1 MKLSHIL
8 QEALRSI
15 NRNRGSFILAS
26 TVQAICLVLLSVFI
40 VLTFNLFQLSE
51 AARRHVELYAF
62 VSEQTEPTL
71 LVQRIASLDGVA
83 QARYVPKDEALT
95 ELRADLGPDSS
106 LVDALEQNP
115 LPASVRISVRSGFAS
130 LSELTALEQK
140 IQLIPGITEVWSGK
154 EMVERL
160 ERITR
165 TVTFLDIGILVI
177 VFLAVLFIA
186 FQTVESSIASRHH
199 EIQIMELVGATGAT
213 IRLPF
218 IIEGTAQGLL
228 GGAAA
233 FVLAVV
239 FHRLTTV
246 VIPAAAMPI
255 GIVLLADLGI
265 GALSGIAGSLI
276 ALNRI
281 HRIPQAVVT
290 DDSEK

>member
-1 MKLSHIL
+1 MRLNYIL

-15 NRNRGSFILAS
+15 NRNRGSFILAA

-40 VLTFNLFQLSE
+40 ILTWNLVRLSQ
-51 AARRHVELYAF
+51 AASRQVELYAF
-62 VSEQTEPTL
+62 VGDQADPTL
-71 LVQRIASLDGVA
+71 LVERIASLDGVA

-115 LPASVRISVRSGFAS
+115 LPPSVRITVRSGFAS
-130 LSELTALEQK
+130 LSELASLEQK
-140 IQLIPGITEVWSGK
+140 VQLIPGVTEVWSGK

-165 TVTFLDIGILVI
+165 TVMYLDIGILVI

-199 EIQIMELVGATGAT
+199 EIQIMELVGATGAAV
-213 IRLPF
+213 RLPF
-218 IIEGTAQGLL
+218 VFEGTAQGVL

-233 FVLAVV
+233 FVLAVA
-239 FHRLTTV
+239 FHRLTAV
-246 VIPAAAMPI
+246 VIPATAMPT
-255 GIVLLADLGI
+255 GIVLLADLGL
-265 GALSGIAGSLI
+265 GTLSGVTGSLI

-290 DDSEK
+290 DDSEE

>member
-1 MKLSHIL
+1 MRLSYII

-15 NRNRGSFILAS
+15 NRNRGSFVLAA
-26 TVQAICLVLLSVFI
+26 TVQAICLVLLSVFV
-40 VLTFNLFQLSE
+40 VLTFNLMRLSE
-51 AARRHVELYAF
+51 AAGRRVELYAF
-62 VSEQTEPTL
+62 VSDQAEPTL
-71 LVQRIASLDGVA
+71 LVDRIAALDGVA

-95 ELRADLGPDSS
+95 ELRTDLGPDSS
-106 LVDALEQNP
+106 LVDALDQNP
-115 LPASVRISVRSGFAS
+115 LPASVRITVRSGFAS

-140 IQLIPGITEVWSGK
+140 ITLIPGVTEVWSGK

-165 TVTFLDIGILVI
+165 TVMFLDIGILVI

-199 EIQIMELVGATGAT
+199 EIQIMELVGATGT
-213 IRLPF
+213 TVRLPF
-218 IIEGTAQGLL
+218 IFEGTAQGLL

-233 FVLAVV
+233 FVLALA

-246 VIPAAAMPI
+246 VIPATALPT

-281 HRIPQAVVT
+281 HRVPQAVVM
-290 DDSEK
+290 DDSEE

>member
-1 MKLSHIL
+1 MRPSYIL

-15 NRNRGSFILAS
+15 NRNRGSFILAA

-40 VLTFNLFQLSE
+40 ILTYNLSRLSE
-51 AARRHVELYAF
+51 AARRRIELYAF
-62 VSEQTEPTL
+62 VGEQADPTL
-71 LVQRIASLDGVA
+71 LVDRIGALDGVA
-83 QARYVPKDEALT
+83 QARYVPKEQALS

-106 LVDALEQNP
+106 LVDALDENP
-115 LPASVRISVRSGFAS
+115 LPPSVRITVRSGFAS

-140 IQLIPGITEVWSGK
+140 IMLIPGVTEVWSGK
-154 EMVERL
+154 EMVERI

-165 TVTFLDIGILVI
+165 TVMFLDIGILVI

-213 IRLPF
+213 VRLPF
-218 IIEGTAQGLL
+218 VIEGTAQGLL

-233 FVLAVV
+233 FLLALL
-239 FHRLTTV
+239 FCRLTAV
-246 VIPAAAMPI
+246 VIPAAALPT
-255 GIVLLADLGI
+255 GLVLLANLGL
-265 GALSGIAGSLI
+265 GAISGIAGSLI

-281 HRIPQAVVT
+281 HRIPQALVT
-290 DDSEK
+290 DDSED

>member
-1 MKLSHIL
+1 MRLSYIL
-8 QEALRSI
+8 QETLRSI
-15 NRNRGSFILAS
+15 NRNRGNFTLAA
-26 TVQAICLVLLSVFI
+26 TVQAICLVLLSVFV
-40 VLTFNLFQLSE
+40 VLTFNLFRLSE

-71 LVQRIASLDGVA
+71 LVQRIVSLDGVA
-83 QARYVPKDEALT
+83 QARYVPKEEALT

-115 LPASVRISVRSGFAS
+115 LPASVRITVRSGFAS
-130 LSELTALEQK
+130 LSELAALEQK
-140 IQLIPGITEVWSGK
+140 VQLIPGITEVWSGK

-199 EIQIMELVGATGAT
+199 EIQIMELVGATGST

-218 IIEGTAQGLL
+218 IFEGTAQGML

-246 VIPAAAMPI
+246 VIPAAAMPT
-255 GIVLLADLGI
+255 GVVLLADLGL
-265 GALSGIAGSLI
+265 GALSGVTGSLI

-281 HRIPQAVVT
+281 HRTPQAVT
-290 DDSEK
+290 MDDSEE

>member
-1 MKLSHIL
+1 MRPSYIL

-15 NRNRGSFILAS
+15 NRNRGSFILAA

-40 VLTFNLFQLSE
+40 VLTFNLFRLSE

-62 VSEQTEPTL
+62 VSDQAEPTL
-71 LVQRIASLDGVA
+71 LVERIGSLDGVA

-106 LVDALEQNP
+106 LVDALDQNP
-115 LPASVRISVRSGFAS
+115 LPASVRITVRPGFAS

-165 TVTFLDIGILVI
+165 TVTYLDIGILVI

-186 FQTVESSIASRHH
+186 FQTVESSIASRQH
-199 EIQIMELVGATGAT
+199 EIQIMELVGATGAAV
-213 IRLPF
+213 RLPF
-218 IIEGTAQGLL
+218 VIEGTAQGII
-228 GGAAA
+228 GGTAA
-233 FVLAVV
+233 FVLVV
-239 FHRLTTV
+239 LFQRLTTV
-246 VIPAAAMPI
+246 VIPAASMPT
-255 GIVLLADLGI
+255 GLVVLADVGL
-265 GALSGIAGSLI
+265 GALSGVVGSLI

-281 HRIPQAVVT
+281 HRIPQAVVM
-290 DDSEK
+290 DDSEE

>member
-1 MKLSHIL
+1 MRLSYIL
-8 QEALRSI
+8 QETLRSI
-15 NRNRGSFILAS
+15 NRNRGSFILAA

-40 VLTFNLFQLSE
+40 VLTFNLLRVSE

-62 VSEQTEPTL
+62 VDEQTEPTL
-71 LVQRIASLDGVA
+71 LVERIASLDGVA
-83 QARYVPKDEALT
+83 QARYVPKDEALA
-95 ELRADLGPDSS
+95 ELRADLGPDSA
-106 LVDALEQNP
+106 LVDALDQNP
-115 LPASVRISVRSGFAS
+115 LPASVRITVRSGFAS

-218 IIEGTAQGLL
+218 LFEGTAQGAI

-233 FVLAVV
+233 FLFALV
-239 FHRLTTV
+239 FLRLTTV
-246 VIPAAAMPI
+246 VIPAAAMPT
-255 GIVLLADLGI
+255 GIVLLADLGL
-265 GALSGIAGSLI
+265 GALSGVAGSLI
-276 ALNRI
+276 ALNRV
-281 HRIPQAVVT
+281 HSIPQAVVT
-290 DDSEK
+290 DDSEE

>member
-1 MKLSHIL
+1 MRLSYVF

-15 NRNRGSFILAS
+15 NRNRGSFLLAA

-40 VLTFNLFQLSE
+40 ILTWNLVRLSQT
-51 AARRHVELYAF
+51 ASRRIELYAF
-62 VSEQTEPTL
+62 ASEQAEPTL
-71 LVQRIASLDGVA
+71 LVERIASLDGVA
-83 QARYVPKDEALT
+83 QARYVPRDEALT
-95 ELRADLGPDSS
+95 ELRTDLGPDSS

-115 LPASVRISVRSGFAS
+115 LPPSVRITVRSGFAS
-130 LSELTALEQK
+130 LAELAALEQK
-140 IQLIPGITEVWSGK
+140 VQLIPGVTEVWSGK

-165 TVTFLDIGILVI
+165 TVMFLDIGILVI

-186 FQTVESSIASRHH
+186 FQTVESAIASRHH
-199 EIQIMELVGATGAT
+199 EIQIMELVGATGT
-213 IRLPF
+213 TVRLPF
-218 IIEGTAQGLL
+218 VFEGTAQGIV

-246 VIPAAAMPI
+246 VIPATALPT
-255 GIVLLADLGI
+255 GIVLLADLGL
-265 GALSGIAGSLI
+265 GAFSGIAGSLI

-281 HRIPQAVVT
+281 HRIPQAIVT
-290 DDSEK
+290 DDSEE